1 MFQEYPLGYWRL
13 SQKLDSHC
21 AYSYI
26 SIQRKTTALY
36 LHSLG
41 SARDP
46 EKQII
51 NHEIFKNLFFLY
63 SFSKFSRVSPLLQGK
78 MDNFLQF
85 KLHLNS
91 IWLHRVAILN

>member
-13 SQKLDSHC
+13 SQKLDSHYG
-21 AYSYI
+21 YSYI

-41 SARDP
+41 SAHDP

-63 SFSKFSRVSPLLQGK
+63 SFFHVFEGLPSSSGKSGQLLT
-78 MDNFLQF
+78 
-85 KLHLNS
+85 
-91 IWLHRVAILN
+91 V